1 MIIVAI
7 TGASGPIL
15 GIRLME
21 ELLKG
26 EEAVTG
32 ILSNGSLGIIEYE
45 LSCRVQND
53 SPLTHILKD
62 RGNIPGL
69 DNFEE
74 FDENDFQAPYA
85 SGSSDF
91 EAIVVA
97 PCSMKSLSAIAN
109 GYADNLITRACD
121 VALKEKRKCIIVPRE
136 TPFNLIHIENM
147 RKAALAGADILP
159 PLPGFYTKPK
169 TVDDIV
175 DFITGKIIN
184 LLGKKHELFKGWGS

>member
-1 MIIVAI
+1 MIVVAI

-15 GIRLME
+15 GIRLIE

-26 EEAVTG
+26 GESVTG
-32 ILSNGSLGIIEYE
+32 IASNGSLGIIEYE
-45 LSCRVQND
+45 LSCSVQTD
-53 SPLTHILKD
+53 SPLYSILKD
-62 RGNIPGL
+62 RGNIPDL
-69 DNFEE
+69 DNFRE
-74 FDENDFQAPYA
+74 FDEGDFQAPCA

-109 GYADNLITRACD
+109 GYADNLITRVCD

-147 RKAALAGADILP
+147 RKAVLAGADIVP

-175 DFITGKIIN
+175 DFITGKILN
-184 LLGKKHELFKGWGS
+184 LLGKKQELFKGWGE